1 MLGFLTGGLIFGAA
15 YPVIFPPINALINLG
30 STILPTALDVN
41 LWLSILLFALIT
53 VTLFYFLE
61 KSGALRKDKAS
72 S

>member
-41 LWLSILLFALIT
+41 LWLSILLFVLIT
-53 VTLFYFLE
+53 LTLFYFLD